1 MPARLSIEEAFGSEE
16 RDAYICFR
24 FAHNARG
31 KHWLIPF
38 SLLGRKPRANTSLA
52 FIPFVKSLCE
62 SEILEKEDGA
72 SLGGAAKHVAAR
84 LCHPAKC

>member
-1 MPARLSIEEAFGSEE
+1 MFPFCTQCEGKAL
-16 RDAYICFR
+16 
-24 FAHNARG
+24 AHP
-31 KHWLIPF
+31 L
-38 SLLGRKPRANTSLA
+38 LLGRKPRANTSLA